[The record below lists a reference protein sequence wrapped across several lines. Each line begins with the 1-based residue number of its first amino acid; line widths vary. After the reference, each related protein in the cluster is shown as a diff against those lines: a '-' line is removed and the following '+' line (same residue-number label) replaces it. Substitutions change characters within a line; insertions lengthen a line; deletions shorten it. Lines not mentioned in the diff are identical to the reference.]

1 MEHLWKINRFLIIL
15 FLAGVLFGILFS
27 LLPPKDQI
35 GSLEEYLSGYFTD
48 FMRDRVG
55 TETASLFSIL
65 FHEGKW
71 ILIFFLLG
79 ISVLGSPLLLF
90 LIFIKGVIFGFTLS
104 TLLLLFK
111 EKGALFFLFSVL
123 PQNLLLIPVF
133 ILMGGMGLSVSL
145 YVFQNRIL
153 TARGTLKSVLLPY
166 LYFTLLFFLLSAF
179 IGWYEKTFAFTLME
193 RSLNLIGF

>member
-35 GSLEEYLSGYFTD
+35 GNLEGYLSGYFSD
-48 FMRDRVG
+48 FMKDRG
-55 TETASLFSIL
+55 GAETVSLFSIL

-79 ISVLGSPLLLF
+79 ISVLGSPLLIF
-90 LIFIKGVIFGFTLS
+90 LIFMKGVIIGFTLS

-133 ILMGGMGLSVSL
+133 ILMGGMGLSVSYYL
-145 YVFQNRIL
+145 FQNRIL
-153 TARGTLKSVLLPY
+153 TARGKLKPLLLPY
-166 LYFTLLFFLLSAF
+166 LYFTLFFFFLSALT
-179 IGWYEKTFAFTLME
+179 GWYEKTLAFTLME
-193 RSLNLIGF
+193 RSLKLIGF